1 MWFLTDIFVPS
12 DTNASLKIFNKSRK
26 YKDLEIEVMKM
37 WHFKTSALPIVISAW
52 GIVAKA
58 TPNYVSQTPGAP
70 SLTELQQNNTYRH
83 RTYPTKITINV
94 I

>member
-1 MWFLTDIFVPS
+1 MWFLLDIFVPS
-12 DTNASLKIFNKSRK
+12 DTNVSLKIFNKSRT

-37 WHFKTSALPIVISAW
+37 WHLKTSTLPIVISAW

-58 TPNYVSQTPGAP
+58 ASNYVSQIPGAP
-70 SLTELQQNNTYRH
+70 SLTELQKNNAYRH
-83 RTYPTKITINV
+83 RTYPTKSTINV